1 MQFGNDL
8 LVAPFMK
15 RDSNDEG
22 ELVSLGAS
30 SFSIQN
36 QLQAHKLFGAAV
48 NNKQSTSN
56 TKK

>member
-48 NNKQSTSN
+48 NNK
-56 TKK
+56 